1 MSVRSLTP
9 VLDGGAFED
18 RDGAPSILVVD
29 DDHVLRERLTRAF
42 RDRGFD
48 ARPAADAAS
57 ALALAREEPP
67 ELAVVD
73 MRMPEVSGLEL
84 VRALKALDPAT
95 RIVVLTGYGSIA
107 TAIEAIRLGATYY
120 LPKPADADDILAAF
134 ARDDAV
140 PDPSLAAPEA
150 PSLARAEW
158 EHINRVLADCG
169 GNVSEAARRLGLHRR
184 SLQRKLQKYPP
195 RE

>member
-1 MSVRSLTP
+1 MSREPETR
-9 VLDGGAFED
+9 GAD
-18 RDGAPSILVVD
+18 APSLLIVD
-29 DDHVLRERLTRAF
+29 DDVVLRERLARAF

-48 ARPAADAAS
+48 VRTAEDHDT
-57 ALALAREEPP
+57 ALAAARHDSP

-73 MRMPEVSGLEL
+73 LRMPGPGGLEL

-107 TAIEAIRLGATYY
+107 TAIEAVRLGATYY
-120 LPKPADADDILAAF
+120 LPKPADVDDVLAAF
-134 ARDDAV
+134 ARGDA
-140 PDPSLAAPEA
+140 PPEA
-150 PSLARAEW
+150 LPPPAEVPSLARAEW

-195 RE
+195 PR